1 MATSAADA
9 PLTVS
14 TDGTAGP
21 YVVVTSEQLG
31 PVAEALRA
39 EGVRFQVDQEAV
51 LLNGAPALAVIDLG
65 MGADVTRVQGVLD
78 RVATELQRKGR
89 RGRRAPTRKE
99 LIIRG
104 DAAAMRELRGRFET
118 GSHRGWERRADVE
131 DRFRQTLPPRTVAF
145 CFSKLV
151 PAVNRQVAVLMQG
164 RGPGMWEELHLSGIV
179 PLTGRGQLDLA
190 QHDQVVT
197 DFRETFVKPL
207 ARDLGVRVLDRS
219 VSAQPSLE
227 EVLSTEAMAR
237 LRAFAAAANKNTLHE
252 LDLRRWA
259 GFIGQTHLD
268 DTVVDPDLLDAWL
281 ADEGFQ
287 ANQREALIREFNS
300 GRRLL
305 NAYDDER
312 RE

>member
-1 MATSAADA
+1 M
-9 PLTVS
+9 L
-14 TDGTAGP
+14 
-21 YVVVTSEQLG
+21 
-31 PVAEALRA
+31 
-39 EGVRFQVDQEAV
+39 
-51 LLNGAPALAVIDLG
+51 ALAVIDLG

-104 DAAAMRELRGRFET
+104 DAAAMRELRGCFRNRVT
-118 GSHRGWERRADVE
+118 RGVGTPRRRRGSLSPDAAPG
-131 DRFRQTLPPRTVAF
+131 TVAF

-219 VSAQPSLE
+219 VSA
-227 EVLSTEAMAR
+227 
-237 LRAFAAAANKNTLHE
+237 
-252 LDLRRWA
+252 
-259 GFIGQTHLD
+259 
-268 DTVVDPDLLDAWL
+268 
-281 ADEGFQ
+281 
-287 ANQREALIREFNS
+287 
-300 GRRLL
+300 
-305 NAYDDER
+305 
-312 RE
+312 

>member
-31 PVAEALRA
+31 PVVEALRT

-51 LLNGAPALAVIDLG
+51 LLNGAAALAVIDLG

-78 RVATELQRKGR
+78 RVAAELQRKGR
-89 RGRRAPTRKE
+89 RGHRAPTRKE

-104 DAAAMRELRGRFET
+104 DAAAMRELRGRIET
-118 GSHRGWERRADVE
+118 GSHGGWERRAEVE

-151 PAVNRQVAVLMQG
+151 PAVNRQVAVLMRG

-197 DFRETFVKPL
+197 DFQETFVKPL

-219 VSAQPSLE
+219 VS
-227 EVLSTEAMAR
+227 T
-237 LRAFAAAANKNTLHE
+237 N
-252 LDLRRWA
+252 RRWRRCSRRRPWRGSA
-259 GFIGQTHLD
+259 PSRLQPTRTPFTNSTCGGGPASSDRPTSTTRWSIRTCWTHGSRMRGSRQIN
-268 DTVVDPDLLDAWL
+268 V
-281 ADEGFQ
+281 
-287 ANQREALIREFNS
+287 
-300 GRRLL
+300 RR
-305 NAYDDER
+305 
-312 RE
+312 